1 MFKIKIVSVGELNE
15 KFYIDAER
23 EFEKRLSKF
32 CKLEKVVVKECSHL
46 PIAQKI
52 NAESDELKKHF
63 VSCETAVLLSI
74 NAPLVTSE
82 SFANLIKN
90 KRDNDSHIEFF
101 VGGSNGVSPGF
112 EKLFKH
118 KISFGRITLPH
129 CLCKIVLEEQIYR
142 AFAIL
147 NGSPYHK

>member
-1 MFKIKIVSVGELNE
+1 MFKIKIVCVGELNE

-23 EFEKRLSKF
+23 EFEKRLSNI

-46 PIAQKI
+46 PTAQKI
-52 NAESDELKKHF
+52 NAECAELNKHF
-63 VSCETAVLLSI
+63 VSADTAVLLSI

-82 SFANLIKN
+82 AIAELIKA
-90 KRDNDSHIEFF
+90 KRDNYSHIEFF
-101 VGGSNGVSPGF
+101 IGGSNGVSQEF

-118 KISFGRITLPH
+118 KISFGRLTLPH

-142 AFAIL
+142 AFSIL

>member
-1 MFKIKIVSVGELNE
+1 MFKVKIVCVGELNE
-15 KFYIDAER
+15 KFYADAER

-46 PIAQKI
+46 PTSQKI
-52 NAESDELKKHF
+52 TAECAELSKHF
-63 VSCETAVLLSI
+63 VSPETAVLLSI

-82 SFANLIKN
+82 QVAELIKN
-90 KRDNDSHIEFF
+90 KRDSQSHVEFF
-101 VGGSNGVSPGF
+101 IGGSNGVSAEF
-112 EKLFKH
+112 EKMFKH
-118 KISFGRITLPH
+118 KISFGRLTLPH

-142 AFAIL
+142 AFSIL